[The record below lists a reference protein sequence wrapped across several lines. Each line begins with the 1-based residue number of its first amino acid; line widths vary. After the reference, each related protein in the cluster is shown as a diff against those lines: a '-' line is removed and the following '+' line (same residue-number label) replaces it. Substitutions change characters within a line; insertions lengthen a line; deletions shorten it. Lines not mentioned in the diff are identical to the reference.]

1 MAAERHSEKRLSDRG
16 QTDAS
21 VLQLH
26 RDLAAVRRIGEALF
40 DSLDLAEVIETAL
53 RNALDAV
60 NAESGSILLVDADR
74 RHLVF
79 HYSIGEDPIP
89 PGASIRVDQGIA
101 GAVFQSGKP
110 AVFPDVKLSDQHCGD
125 IDALMGSRTR
135 DMITLPLKRWKGE
148 AIGVLNVLNKRQGL
162 LGEHDLH
169 LLTIISAFAASA
181 IQRTRLLEEAKRAEV
196 VRLLGSISH
205 DLKNLLQPILSGTE
219 LLKDEIGQIFRT
231 AATSHTGKMNASEA
245 FCDEIM
251 SMIAKTTERI
261 HDRVKEIADC
271 IKGLAAPPQ
280 FGPCRVGNAVADVVE
295 TLQILMKEKDIVYE
309 ALGLDVLPMIIA
321 DERRLYSA
329 FYNLIQNAIREVPKG
344 GFIRVHGATDRGADT
359 VFVTVSDTGKGMPA
373 DVRDR
378 LFTPYGY
385 SRKPGGSGLGTKI
398 VKDVMDAHNGR
409 ISVTSEEGQGTSFYL
424 HFPVDPTRVRT

>member
-1 MAAERHSEKRLSDRG
+1 
-16 QTDAS
+16 
-21 VLQLH
+21 
-26 RDLAAVRRIGEALF
+26 
-40 DSLDLAEVIETAL
+40 
-53 RNALDAV
+53 
-60 NAESGSILLVDADR
+60 
-74 RHLVF
+74 
-79 HYSIGEDPIP
+79 
-89 PGASIRVDQGIA
+89 
-101 GAVFQSGKP
+101 
-110 AVFPDVKLSDQHCGD
+110 
-125 IDALMGSRTR
+125 
-135 DMITLPLKRWKGE
+135 
-148 AIGVLNVLNKRQGL
+148 
-162 LGEHDLH
+162 
-169 LLTIISAFAASA
+169 
-181 IQRTRLLEEAKRAEV
+181 
-196 VRLLGSISH
+196 
-205 DLKNLLQPILSGTE
+205 
-219 LLKDEIGQIFRT
+219 
-231 AATSHTGKMNASEA
+231 
-245 FCDEIM
+245 
-251 SMIAKTTERI
+251 
-261 HDRVKEIADC
+261 
-271 IKGLAAPPQ
+271 
-280 FGPCRVGNAVADVVE
+280 VGNAVADVVE